1 MEVIITNTEPCKSAS
16 IKAAASKSYAQRAIL
31 AACFAPKGQCSRI
44 SGVELSGDIRSMIGA
59 IEALGSRVTIDGNV
73 CSIEGIFPLEKR
85 GEPIEISVGESGL
98 AARMISS
105 LLAVAAKDQVVIK
118 GEGSLLR
125 RNMSELISTIEALG
139 AQVEHKD
146 SKLPLRITPSSNIP
160 HTVEVTGVHSSQGVS
175 GTVMAL
181 PFMPKGTKVKV
192 MDLVSVP
199 YVAITQDIMRI
210 FGVNCG
216 SINGVYSATGEYQST
231 DYTVEGDWS
240 GASIML
246 VAGALGGGIT
256 ISGLSKDSLQS
267 DRQIVEIMKN
277 IGVQIKWNS
286 KDEIVVTPG
295 GEYRC
300 FEVDATDSPD
310 LFPSLAT
317 LATAC
322 HGRSVITGAD
332 RLRGKESDRA
342 QTIAQEMRRFGV
354 MIDVRED
361 QMAVNGTDMLLSGI
375 EALGH
380 GDHRVAMMCAAMALR
395 IEGQTIISG
404 SECVTKSYSGFWDD
418 LSKIT
423 TLQEREDQR

>member
-1 MEVIITNTEPCKSAS
+1 MEVIITNTKPCNNAS
-16 IKAAASKSYAQRAIL
+16 IRAAASKSYAQRAIL
-31 AACFAPKGQCSRI
+31 AACFAPRGQVSRI
-44 SGVELSGDIRSMIGA
+44 GGVELSGDIRSMIGA
-59 IEALGSRVTIDGNV
+59 IETLGARVEMSDDV
-73 CSIEGIFPLEKR
+73 CAIEGVFPLEKR
-85 GEPIEISVGESGL
+85 GEPIEINVGESGL

-105 LLAVAAKDQVVIK
+105 LLAVTAKDQVIIK

-125 RNMSELISTIEALG
+125 RNMDELIKTLEAVG
-139 AQVEHKD
+139 AEVGHKD
-146 SKLPLRITPSSNIP
+146 FKLPLQITPSSEIP
-160 HTVEVTGVHSSQGVS
+160 RVVEVTGVHSSQGVS
-175 GTVMAL
+175 GVIMAL
-181 PFMPKGTKVKV
+181 PFMPKGTKIKV

-210 FGVNCG
+210 FGVECG
-216 SINGVYSATGEYQST
+216 SVDGVYSAAERAYHSA

-240 GASIML
+240 GAAIML

-256 ISGLSKDSLQS
+256 ISGLSRDSIQS
-267 DRQIVEIMKN
+267 DRRIIEIMQN
-277 IGVQIKWNS
+277 VGVKIQWRGQ
-286 KDEIVVTPG
+286 DQVVVTPG
-295 GEYRC
+295 GQCSC
-300 FEVDATDSPD
+300 FEVDAKDCPD
-310 LFPSLAT
+310 LFPALAV

-322 HGRSVITGAD
+322 QGRSVITGAD

-380 GDHRVAMMCAAMALR
+380 GDHRVAMMCAVMALR

-404 SECVTKSYSGFWDD
+404 SECVAKSYSGFWSDMA
-418 LSKIT
+418 KIT
-423 TLQEREDQR
+423 QLEEK